1 MHIFKRL
8 SILITLTACTSVTLS
23 GCSSEKAEALL
34 TATEAF
40 RVEANKAISAY
51 EELLLA
57 ALEKPTLSEL
67 EAIDSI
73 ITAANDSSSRGKE
86 LEFDVLT
93 IELQDPFADAKMEI
107 QSLVTRQKALYN
119 AFSNS
124 LTNLPLGSFFAA
136 EEVACSA
143 IIARKLVINISNYQE
158 AIGNRQVD
166 LVVPEEDAVIAIEN
180 AIESGTQIEL
190 REAARNV
197 YEVFKR
203 KNTLNQ
209 AVISQATIAAS
220 TRLKVIEVAENYDD
234 FSLSDILTLTR
245 EAFTIAGTLEGV
257 STESSLAFLGELHE
271 KAEED
276 KNFKFVSDQKL
287 FSLGAQ
293 CNTNEVRPTPP
304 PEETTSPPEQPI

>member
-57 ALEKPTLSEL
+57 AFEQPTLSES
-67 EAIDSI
+67 EATDCIINAAEDSY
-73 ITAANDSSSRGKE
+73 SKGKE
-86 LEFDVLT
+86 IIFKVLRPCLE
-93 IELQDPFADAKMEI
+93 DPFAGAKKEI
-107 QSLVTRQKALYN
+107 QALVSSQKALYN

-124 LTNLPLGSFFAA
+124 LINLPLGSFFAA

-143 IIARKLVINISNYQE
+143 EIARKLVMNISNYQV
-158 AIGNRQVD
+158 AITNRQVN
-166 LVVPEEDAVIAIEN
+166 LVVPEEDAIIELDN
-180 AIESGTQIEL
+180 AYQFGTQIEL

-197 YEVFKR
+197 YEVFQR
-203 KNTLNQ
+203 KNRLNQ
-209 AVISQATIAAS
+209 EVIAQATIAAS
-220 TRLKVIEVAENYDD
+220 TGLKVVEVAENYDD
-234 FSLSDILTLTR
+234 FSLRDILTITR
-245 EAFTIAGTLEGV
+245 EAFTLAGTLEGV

-271 KAEED
+271 KAKGDE
-276 KNFKFVSDQKL
+276 NFKFVSDQEL
-287 FSLGAQ
+287 FSLGTQ
-293 CNTNEVRPTPP
+293 CNNNEVQTTPP
-304 PEETTSPPEQPI
+304 PEETTSPQEQPI